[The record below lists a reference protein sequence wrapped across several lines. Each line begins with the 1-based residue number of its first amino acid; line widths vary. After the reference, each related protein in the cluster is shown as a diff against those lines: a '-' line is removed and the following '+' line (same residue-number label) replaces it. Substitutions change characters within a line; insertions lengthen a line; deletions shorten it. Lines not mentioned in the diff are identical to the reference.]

1 MDIFNLD
8 GGAYKKKKAAAPK
21 KKKAAVVSAWKNTG
35 RKVMV
40 KGTEKSLYKNA
51 STGKLAYRKKVAGTS
66 SGAPSKFRF
75 CAVPTTTMRG

>member
-1 MDIFNLD
+1 MDLFNLD

-21 KKKAAVVSAWKNTG
+21 KKAASVSAWKNTG

-40 KGTEKSLYKNA
+40 KGAEKSLYKNA